1 MDTFLV
7 NNYGASSSG
16 TASSSSTNT
25 SSASSKALDTTSFLK
40 LLAKELS
47 CQDPL
52 NPTQDSDF
60 IAQMAQMT
68 SLENSEKMY
77 SNSTQELNS
86 ISTLISLSYMQ
97 FGASLAGKTVEV
109 STTDSSGNTQNIKGV
124 VSKVNFSTDDNVF
137 MLTIDGKDYPISSV
151 TQVLTT

>member
-7 NNYGASSSG
+7 NNYATSSAG
-16 TASSSSTNT
+16 TASSSSST
-25 SSASSKALDTTSFLK
+25 SSAGKTKVDTTTFLK

-60 IAQMAQMT
+60 ITQMAQMT
-68 SLENSEKMY
+68 SLENSEDLY
-77 SNSTQELNS
+77 SNSTKGLDS
-86 ISTLISLSYMQ
+86 MDTLISLSYMQ

-109 STTDSSGNTQNIKGV
+109 STTDSSGNAQTIKGV
-124 VSKVNFSTDDNVF
+124 VSKVNLSTNDNVF
-137 MLTIDGKDYPISSV
+137 MLTIDGKDYPITSV
-151 TQVLTT
+151 AQVLTT